1 MANARGK
8 HIDNTH
14 LSIDQAEERGFIHR
28 DYIAHCLRWTHVA
41 KYLHLQQR
49 YKTSNILDIGCGKD
63 VPLAKMM
70 FTSRLVPDTGSYVGV
85 DYNKL
90 EMPEAFKNA
99 RWKPELH
106 GGIVFPEAEVL
117 GDRKFDVITCFEVVE
132 HVEPLGAFK
141 ILEGIHDR
149 LTENGVA
156 FISTPVFDEK
166 VGAAANHVN
175 EMTYDT
181 MAAMFNHA
189 GLKVEKSYGTFAS
202 IRDYKDQLEKD
213 GLKDVF
219 DRLREYYDSN
229 YLATVFAPLY
239 PQLSRNCIWVVSR
252 DGGLLPRVSFD
263 TIQQPLSSSDQWQP
277 LFDYLATKG

>member
-166 VGAAANHVN
+166 IGAAANHVSEFTFDALN
-175 EMTYDT
+175 TLIIK
-181 MAAMFNHA
+181 A
-189 GLKVEKSYGTFAS
+189 GLDVVNVYGTFAS

-219 DRLREYYDSN
+219 DRLRAYYDSN
-229 YLATVFAPLY
+229 YLATIFAPLY
-239 PQLSRNCIWVVSR
+239 PKLSRNCLWELKRAKSPTEVKE
-252 DGGLLPRVSFD
+252 FD
-263 TIQQPLSSSDQWQP
+263 ELSKPLSSSDNWQP
-277 LFDYLATKG
+277 LFDHLAK

>member
-28 DYIAHCLRWTHVA
+28 DYISHCLRWTHVA

-49 YKTSNILDIGCGKD
+49 YKTSNVLDIGCGKD

-106 GGIVFPEAEVL
+106 GGVVFPEAECL
-117 GDRKFDVITCFEVVE
+117 GDRKFDVITSFEVVE

-141 ILEGIHDR
+141 ILEGIKDR
-149 LTENGVA
+149 LSDKGVA
-156 FISTPVFDEK
+156 FISTPVFDPQ

-175 EMTYDT
+175 EMT
-181 MAAMFNHA
+181 FNTLAWMIRKA
-189 GLKVEKSYGTFAS
+189 GLQVDKVYGTFAS

-229 YLATVFAPLY
+229 YLATIFAPLY
-239 PQLSRNCIWVVSR
+239 PQLSRNAMWVLSK
-252 DGGLLPRVSFD
+252 DKGEHEMPSID
-263 TIQQPLSSSDQWQP
+263 KDSQLSSSDQWQP
-277 LFDYLATKG
+277 LFDYLETK